1 MDNKSLANKVTVV
14 VFSRILTS
22 LIDFTTGV
30 LIVRLLSE
38 TNFAILA
45 YLLIVYEVARYVATL
60 GFPESIF
67 YYFEQ
72 LAKSYRKAFAIQT
85 FGILLTTGMLS
96 ALAILLVEYFAPS
109 LISQFSP
116 EVIATIQQYLPYIA
130 LIALL
135 EIPTWPVTNI
145 LLALDKQKQSGWY
158 QVITSLLSFAA
169 LVLPIVFGLPFVWIL
184 YALLS
189 YAALR
194 FVGSIIWMSIVLPV
208 GELRTPKHNIREQ
221 ISFSIPLGISSL
233 VNQFN
238 KNIDRFVVSFFLT
251 EFALGQYH
259 VGAQEVPIIR
269 VIPFAVGSVLISR
282 YVNFN
287 MNQRKEDLI
296 ALWHKSIEKVALLII
311 PLTMMFI
318 VSAPEIISFVIE
330 TEETDYSRAIIPFQ
344 IYNLIVLIRVAHY
357 GSMLQAFGDTRGI
370 LRLSLM
376 LLGFNILLSVPL
388 TYFVGINGTAMGTL
402 IANLVYLYFILKR
415 IGGHL
420 NIPFYEVLPLAKY
433 FRIFGLSAGIGLAI
447 YAIKTRPVW
456 EISDGLMLLYTM
468 VAYLLAYLSLGTML
482 KIIKQSDW
490 KLFINAL
497 TLKFFWEKV
506 KS

>member
-22 LIDFTTGV
+22 FIDFTTGV

-72 LAKSYRKAFAIQT
+72 LAKNYRKAFAIQT
-85 FGILLTTGMLS
+85 FGILLVTGLLS
-96 ALAILLVEYFAPS
+96 AIAILLVEFFAPS

-116 EVIATIQQYLPYIA
+116 EVIETIQEYLPYIA

-158 QVITSLLSFAA
+158 QVITSLMSFMA
-169 LVLPIVFGLPFVWIL
+169 LILPIVLGMPFVWIL

-189 YAALR
+189 YAAIR
-194 FVGSIIWMSIVLPV
+194 FVGSIIWMAIVLPG
-208 GELRTPKHNIREQ
+208 GELRTPKNNIREQ
-221 ISFSIPLGISSL
+221 ISFSIPLGVSSL

-287 MNQRKEDLI
+287 IHQRREDLI
-296 ALWHKSIEKVALLII
+296 NLWHKSIEKVALLII
-311 PLTMMFI
+311 PLTIMFI
-318 VSAPEIISFVIE
+318 VAAPEIISFVIE
-330 TEETDYSRAIIPFQ
+330 TEETDYSGAIIPFQ

-376 LLGFNILLSVPL
+376 LLGFNLVLSIPL
-388 TYFVGINGTAMGTL
+388 TYYVGINGTALGTL
-402 IANLVYLYFILKR
+402 IANLLYLYFILKR

-420 NIPFYEVLPLAKY
+420 QVPFYRVLPLLKY
-433 FRIFGLSAGIGLAI
+433 FRILALSSVIGIII
-447 YAIKTRPVW
+447 YVAKGQSYW
-456 EISDGLMLLYTM
+456 QLSDGLTLLYSM
-468 VAYLLAYLSLGTML
+468 LSFLLAYLVIGTML
-482 KIIKQSDW
+482 NIIKKSDW

-497 TLKFFWEKV
+497 TLRFFWEREKV
-506 KS
+506 

>member
-1 MDNKSLANKVTVV
+1 MENKSLANKVTVV

-45 YLLIVYEVARYVATL
+45 YLLIVYEVARYIATL

-72 LAKSYRKAFAIQT
+72 LAKDYRKAFALQT
-85 FGILLTTGMLS
+85 FGILLTTGLLS
-96 ALAILLVEYFAPS
+96 ALAILLVEYFAPY
-109 LISQFSP
+109 LISEFSP
-116 EVIATIQQYLPYIA
+116 EVIDTIQKYLPYIA

-158 QVITSLLSFAA
+158 QVITSLMSFMA
-169 LVLPIVFGLPFVWIL
+169 LILPIVLGMPFIWIL
-184 YALLS
+184 YALLN
-189 YAALR
+189 YAVVR
-194 FVGSIIWMSIVLPV
+194 FVGSIIWMAIVLPP
-208 GELRTPKHNIREQ
+208 GELRTPKNNIREQ

-282 YVNFN
+282 YVNYN
-287 MNQRKEDLI
+287 IHQRREDLI

-311 PLTMMFI
+311 PLTIMFI
-318 VSAPEIISFVIE
+318 VAAPEIISFVIE
-330 TEETDYSRAIIPFQ
+330 TEDTDYSRAIIPFQ

-376 LLGFNILLSVPL
+376 LLGFNLLLSIPL
-388 TYFVGINGTAMGTL
+388 TYYVGINGTAMGTL
-402 IANLVYLYFILKR
+402 IANLLYLYFILKR

-420 NIPFYEVLPLAKY
+420 EVPFYQVLPLGKY
-433 FRIFGLSAGIGLAI
+433 FRIFGLSAAIGILI
-447 YAIKTRPVW
+447 YIIKTQDFWAVT
-456 EISDGLMLLYTM
+456 DGEMLMYTM
-468 VAYLLAYLSLGTML
+468 LTYLTAYLILGTML

-490 KLFINAL
+490 KLFINAI
-497 TLKFFWEKV
+497 TLRFFWERDKA
-506 KS
+506 